1 MGLTMRDPFFGTND
15 PIEALVA
22 VVDVGLQEPAFAG
35 DLPTDAGLDVL
46 ISLAFGQ
53 TTNVSRRKRTKART
67 RTLTIRV
74 SIDNISLGSTRLR
87 VGGLE
92 GKEQRSPGCK
102 ECTGLPWQAIALPRS

>member
-53 TTNVSRRKRTKART
+53 TTN
-67 RTLTIRV
+67 
-74 SIDNISLGSTRLR
+74 
-87 VGGLE
+87 
-92 GKEQRSPGCK
+92 
-102 ECTGLPWQAIALPRS
+102 